1 MSKVKAVVSS
11 TREKM
16 KKTYEERIKELKEQL
31 QKQKSSIE
39 QEKSGYD
46 DLMINLIRG
55 GLKKG
60 DKTKCVPSK
69 DMIIDEKGD
78 RVDGTRLEKFMTDA
92 CAEVL
97 NDVDQDSL

>member
-1 MSKVKAVVSS
+1 
-11 TREKM
+11 
-16 KKTYEERIKELKEQL
+16 
-31 QKQKSSIE
+31 
-39 QEKSGYD
+39 
-46 DLMINLIRG
+46 MINLIRG

-92 CAEVL
+92 CAEIL
-97 NDVDQDSL
+97 NDVD